1 MKLASV
7 HTYII
12 MAPHK
17 GTRYTPVGSNVSF
30 RAKGAEGEN
39 VERIICTPRYTITS
53 GTSISR
59 KLKN

>member
-1 MKLASV
+1 
-7 HTYII
+7 

-59 KLKN
+59 KLKNK